1 MKEILN
7 YQELDLE
14 ILKLESDI
22 AENADRK
29 NALKMQQYLKD
40 YQAKLVELNK
50 KAKMLSDNF
59 KKYKEIFNQMA
70 QNLELITKN
79 LSNEDE
85 KKLDGLIEAGDAITN
100 NLLKLEKKLVEIS
113 TESAAVQ
120 TEYASIIKNARTC
133 KSNLEKYKNN
143 YNAQKAEIEKQIAE
157 KKANLETIAK
167 KVDKQLLQKYKQKRN
182 EKSKVFVAEI
192 NGKCGGCRMEIS
204 VSKLAKLK
212 SDGMIECEN
221 CGRIIY
227 IK

>member
-85 KKLDGLIEAGDAITN
+85 KKLDG
-100 NLLKLEKKLVEIS
+100 
-113 TESAAVQ
+113 
-120 TEYASIIKNARTC
+120 R
-133 KSNLEKYKNN
+133 
-143 YNAQKAEIEKQIAE
+143 
-157 KKANLETIAK
+157 
-167 KVDKQLLQKYKQKRN
+167 
-182 EKSKVFVAEI
+182 
-192 NGKCGGCRMEIS
+192 S
-204 VSKLAKLK
+204 VSRVR
-212 SDGMIECEN
+212 S
-221 CGRIIY
+221 RIGIGSNRGSFV
-227 IK
+227 